1 MSLETFGKYQFI
13 RDTPKEELNSKP
25 LSGLIGALLYKK
37 DLKLEVLK
45 LLWMIMMC
53 MWKDSFQTMESS
65 TKQGLYTVLD
75 RCRQRNLKLNREKCH
90 FRVSKVCYVGHMLSA
105 AGVKPDSQEDEAIN
119 TMPILTNPEDLQ
131 RFLGVVS

>member
-1 MSLETFGKYQFI
+1 
-13 RDTPKEELNSKP
+13 
-25 LSGLIGALLYKK
+25 
-37 DLKLEVLK
+37 
-45 LLWMIMMC
+45 MC

-65 TKQGLYTVLD
+65 MKQGLYTVLD

-90 FRVSKVCYVGHMLSA
+90 FRVSKVCYVDHMLSA